1 MLVGSALTVGAAAHA
16 DTPSSDR
23 IEADTARDLF
33 RQGRDLYKKNQIAE
47 ARAKFLAAWG
57 VKKHWQIAL
66 NLGATEMLLSRYRE
80 AAEHLTWADRES
92 AGAPED
98 ADIRWLHQR
107 LPEALAQV
115 ARLKVIA
122 DPGLE
127 LRIDDEPPRTTPV
140 TEVLF
145 LDPGHHDVSL
155 QGAGHPVSTVNLDLV
170 AGETRQLDMTVSPDA
185 PPIPAA
191 DVAVDRAVEPLPADT
206 QNSDAKT
213 VVLITGSALT
223 VVSLGLGIFFSTQ
236 ATSAD
241 GDADRLRMSISQQP
255 GGSNNC
261 TVPNDLCNQLS
272 DAVHDH
278 AAWTDRASFAYV
290 TAGALAVATAGAFLL
305 WPKDQPETAKT
316 QLKFGTNLR
325 GVWVKGTF

>member
-1 MLVGSALTVGAAAHA
+1 MVVGSALTLGAAARA

-33 RQGRDLYKKNQIAE
+33 RQGRDLYKKNQIPE

-66 NLGATEMLLSRYRE
+66 NLGATELLLSRYRE

-115 ARLKVIA
+115 ARLKVVA

-140 TEVLF
+140 ADALF
-145 LDPGHHDVSL
+145 LDPGHHEVSV
-155 QGAGHPVSTVNLDLV
+155 QGPGHPVSTVSLDLV
-170 AGETRQLDMTVSPDA
+170 GGETRQLDMTA
-185 PPIPAA
+185 PPEVPVLPGAG
-191 DVAVDRAVEPLPADT
+191 LPAEQATEPPPADS
-206 QNSDAKT
+206 QSSDAKL

-223 VVSLGLGIFFSTQ
+223 VVSLGLGFYFSAQ
-236 ATSAD
+236 ANAASS
-241 GDADRLRMSISQQP
+241 DADRLRMSISQQP
-255 GGSNNC
+255 GGGSC
-261 TVPNDLCNQLS
+261 AVPSELCSALS
-272 DAVHDH
+272 DAVYNKS
-278 AAWTDRASFAYV
+278 AWEDRARFAYITSGTLAVV
-290 TAGALAVATAGAFLL
+290 TAGAYFL
-305 WPKDQPETAKT
+305 WPKSEPETAKRSL
-316 QLKFGTNLR
+316 QFGGNLR